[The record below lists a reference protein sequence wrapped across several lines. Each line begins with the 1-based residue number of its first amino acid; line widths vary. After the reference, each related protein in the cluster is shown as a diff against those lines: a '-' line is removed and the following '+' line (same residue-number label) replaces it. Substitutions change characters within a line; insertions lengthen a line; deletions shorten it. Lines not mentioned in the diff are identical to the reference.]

1 MKWQTLRKEKV
12 IQIIQKQLDKV
23 YRLCYTVYR
32 VKEGGEKVNGLLLSR
47 FKRIAGTVLQTIHIT
62 SFAVSS
68 DKKTMK
74 ENNSQYVYNNKKS
87 GKKNFSID
95 AIKSLHPE

>member
-1 MKWQTLRKEKV
+1 MKWQTLRKEKA

-32 VKEGGEKVNGLLLSR
+32 VKEGGGKMRESSLSS
-47 FKRIAGTVLQTIHIT
+47 FKRIVGNVLQIHIT

>member
-12 IQIIQKQLDKV
+12 IQIIQKQLDKI
-23 YRLCYTVYR
+23 YRLCYTIYR
-32 VKEGGEKVNGLLLSR
+32 VKKGGGKMRESSLSR
-47 FKRIAGTVLQTIHIT
+47 FKRIVGNVLQTIHIT

-74 ENNSQYVYNNKKS
+74 ENNLQYVYNNKKS

>member
-23 YRLCYTVYR
+23 YRLCYTIYR
-32 VKEGGEKVNGLLLSR
+32 VKEGGGKMRESSLSR
-47 FKRIAGTVLQTIHIT
+47 FKRIVGNVLPIHIT

-68 DKKTMK
+68 DKKTME

>member
-32 VKEGGEKVNGLLLSR
+32 VKEGGGKMRESSLSH
-47 FKRIAGTVLQTIHIT
+47 FKRIVGNVLPIHIT
-62 SFAVSS
+62 FFAVSS

>member
-32 VKEGGEKVNGLLLSR
+32 VKEGGGKMRESSLSR
-47 FKRIAGTVLQTIHIT
+47 FKRTVGTVLQTIHII

-74 ENNSQYVYNNKKS
+74 ENNLQYVYNNKKS